1 MSKDKNAC
9 VYVVKQ
15 YQPQAG
21 YNGEIV
27 YTYTN
32 EEDAIQAARN
42 LNKTCGKNCIFNM
55 DGDYEQSL
63 NEKNCHFY
71 LVEACVID
79 DHIPEQEKYYDYF
92 VVKAGWNFI
101 GKNDTIVEK
110 AKDAMKFNSWDE
122 ARSMIKVLE
131 SLDICRGLPLYVQGM

>member
-1 MSKDKNAC
+1 MPKNKNAC

-55 DGDYEQSL
+55 DGDYEQTL

-92 VVKAGWNFI
+92 MVKAGRNFI
-101 GKNDTIVEK
+101 GKNDAIVEK

-131 SLDICRGLPLYVQGM
+131 SLGICEGLPLYVQGM